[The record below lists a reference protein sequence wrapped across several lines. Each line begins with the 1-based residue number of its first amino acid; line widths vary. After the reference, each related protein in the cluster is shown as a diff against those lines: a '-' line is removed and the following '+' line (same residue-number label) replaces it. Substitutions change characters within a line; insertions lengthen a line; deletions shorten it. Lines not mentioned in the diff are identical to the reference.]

1 MSSQSDGNVL
11 AGTWTYRSFI
21 NDPDVSTAFND
32 LEFGRGNIR
41 IDAVPMN
48 EFKGLIYGPGWQLQL
63 KGSTNYGDPFSVR
76 FQGTGVVGGEEW
88 IYSYVGYLVLP
99 WPNGVDQRPALVG
112 SIVRVI
118 PHSSGTGGVAPAG
131 FVASWI
137 AVKDDPA

>member
-11 AGTWTYRSFI
+11 VGTWTYRSFI

-131 FVASWI
+131 VVASWI